1 MSPPSSSSSSSS
13 SRLLLAM
20 PYIPLSKEQLEAKH
34 AAYVSSMEANS
45 PARQA
50 FIIAFS
56 LDPMTKTTAT
66 PGPLSEKIRSPPKKQ
81 PVESPAGKGRHFE
94 TASQISWQSYVSVP
108 DEAGFSPTK
117 KHRYL
122 KAKDHEYTEQMFTL
136 WNIHGKKGSGL
147 L

>member
-1 MSPPSSSSSSSS
+1 
-13 SRLLLAM
+13 M

-66 PGPLSEKIRSPPKKQ
+66 PGPLSESS
-81 PVESPAGKGRHFE
+81 VA
-94 TASQISWQSYVSVP
+94 WQAMSLPFP
-108 DEAGFSPTK
+108 DFTRGGATGGEAK
-117 KHRYL
+117 L
-122 KAKDHEYTEQMFTL
+122 
-136 WNIHGKKGSGL
+136 
-147 L
+147 